1 MQHAG
6 AREKIQFV
14 FKPWVVEH
22 DVHLMANSAHS
33 SQSELDT
40 CDEPLTRSLPI
51 SGSAA
56 MIKRQR
62 VLGPIVIATFLAL
75 GGLVW
80 LNPIDMGLLSSANA
94 QPANRISST
103 GGGGGGND
111 GSGVVTIGGGGG
123 NAQNGGGRG
132 GDISFEGDDPSGRIS
147 AAEQRKEMIQQLRS
161 LATRMERIEASLSRG
176 INVRVTEMPDKGEG
190 DKDKSEGT
198 RGTSTQSRTPFS
210 PRTVV
215 KP

>member
-1 MQHAG
+1 
-6 AREKIQFV
+6 
-14 FKPWVVEH
+14 
-22 DVHLMANSAHS
+22 MANSAHS
-33 SQSELDT
+33 SQPEVDT
-40 CDEPLTRSLPI
+40 CDEPLTRSLPTR
-51 SGSAA
+51 GSAA

-75 GGLVW
+75 GGLIWV
-80 LNPIDMGLLSSANA
+80 NPIDMGLLSSANA
-94 QPANRISST
+94 QPANRISAT
-103 GGGGGGND
+103 GGGGGNND

-123 NAQNGGGRG
+123 SNAQNGGGRG

-190 DKDKSEGT
+190 EKEKSEEA
-198 RGTSTQSRTPFS
+198 RGTSAQSRTPFS